1 MKRMTS
7 QLLVIL
13 LMAVVAAP
21 LAAQQQNKKKKQPT
35 LAQRTLKRFAKAEL
49 TEEQTAKIKEL
60 AAKTEPK
67 LAAAKKKAALTA
79 EQRTAMTAARK
90 KGTDEGLKNKV
101 LREAVQA
108 AGKLTD
114 EQKAGV
120 TEQRKL
126 TLEFNKATIGL
137 LSEEQRTKAG
147 VKLPGTKKKKPE
159 NK

>member
-1 MKRMTS
+1 MQRLTS
-7 QLLVIL
+7 HMLVL
-13 LMAVVAAP
+13 MLMAIVAAP

-35 LAQRTLKRFAKAEL
+35 LAERTLKRFAKAEL

-60 AAKTEPK
+60 ATKAEPG
-67 LAAAKKKAALTA
+67 LAAARKKAALTA

-90 KGTDEGLKNKV
+90 KGTDDGVKGKA

-120 TEQRKL
+120 TEQRAL
-126 TLEFNKATIGL
+126 TLAFNKATIGL

-147 VKLPGTKKKKPE
+147 VKLPGAKKKKTQT
-159 NK
+159 K

>member
-1 MKRMTS
+1 MKRLTT
-7 QLLVIL
+7 QLLVLL

-21 LAAQQQNKKKKQPT
+21 LAAQQQNKKKQPT

-60 AAKTEPK
+60 ATATAPK
-67 LAAAKKKAALTA
+67 LTAARKKAALTA
-79 EQRTAMTAARK
+79 EQRQAMSAARK
-90 KGTDEGLKNKV
+90 KATDDGLKGKA

-108 AGKLTD
+108 AGNLTD
-114 EQKAGV
+114 EQKVGV
-120 TEQRKL
+120 AEQRAL

-147 VKLPGTKKKKPE
+147 VKLPGSKKKKTQT
-159 NK
+159 K

>member
-1 MKRMTS
+1 MKRLTT
-7 QLLVIL
+7 QLLVLL

-21 LAAQQQNKKKKQPT
+21 LAAQQQNKKKQPT

-60 AAKTEPK
+60 ATAAVPK
-67 LAAAKKKAALTA
+67 LTAARKKAALTA
-79 EQRTAMTAARK
+79 EQRQAMNAARK
-90 KGTDEGLKNKV
+90 KATDDGLKGKA

-108 AGKLTD
+108 AGNLTD
-114 EQKAGV
+114 EQKVGV
-120 TEQRKL
+120 AEQRAL

-147 VKLPGTKKKKPE
+147 VKLPGSKKKK
-159 NK
+159 KKQTK

>member
-1 MKRMTS
+1 MKRLTT
-7 QLLVIL
+7 QLLVLL

-21 LAAQQQNKKKKQPT
+21 LAAQQQNKKKQPT

-60 AAKTEPK
+60 ATAAAPK
-67 LAAAKKKAALTA
+67 LTAARKKAALTA
-79 EQRTAMTAARK
+79 EQRQAMSAARK
-90 KGTDEGLKNKV
+90 KATDDGLKGKA

-108 AGKLTD
+108 AGNLTD
-114 EQKAGV
+114 EQKVGV
-120 TEQRKL
+120 AEQRAL

-147 VKLPGTKKKKPE
+147 VKLPGSKKKK
-159 NK
+159 KQTK

>member
-1 MKRMTS
+1 MKRLTT
-7 QLLVIL
+7 QLLVLL

-21 LAAQQQNKKKKQPT
+21 LAAQQQNKKKQPT

-60 AAKTEPK
+60 ATAAAPK
-67 LAAAKKKAALTA
+67 LTAARKKAALTA
-79 EQRTAMTAARK
+79 EQRQAMSAARK
-90 KGTDEGLKNKV
+90 KATDDGLKGKA

-108 AGKLTD
+108 AGNLTD
-114 EQKAGV
+114 EQKVGV
-120 TEQRKL
+120 AEQRAL

-147 VKLPGTKKKKPE
+147 VKLPGSKKKKTQT
-159 NK
+159 K